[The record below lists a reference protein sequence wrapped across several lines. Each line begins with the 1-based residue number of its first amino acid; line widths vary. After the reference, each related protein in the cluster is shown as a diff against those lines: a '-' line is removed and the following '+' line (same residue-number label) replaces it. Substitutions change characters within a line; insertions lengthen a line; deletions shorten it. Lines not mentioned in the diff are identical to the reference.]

1 MRKILR
7 VEKSLATFGNNLKI
21 ARLRRNLPQAMVAER
36 AGISVLTLQKLESGA
51 SGVSLGNCA
60 AVLFALGF
68 DTPFSDIASPLNDA
82 LGQRLAE
89 MELPQRARVKKSE

>member
-7 VEKSLATFGNNLKI
+7 VEKSLLAFGNNLKI
-21 ARLRRNLPQAMVAER
+21 ARLKRRLPQAVVAER

-68 DTPFSDIASPLNDA
+68 DTPFSDIASPNNDP
-82 LGQRLAE
+82 LGQRLVE
-89 MELPQRARVKKSE
+89 MELPKRARVKKSE